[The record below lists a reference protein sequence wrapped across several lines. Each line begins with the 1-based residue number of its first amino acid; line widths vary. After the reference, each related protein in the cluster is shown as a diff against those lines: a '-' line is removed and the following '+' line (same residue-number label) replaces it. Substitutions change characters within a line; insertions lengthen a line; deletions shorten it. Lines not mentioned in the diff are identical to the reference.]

1 MADGAHVQ
9 RAQRA
14 ALCRRLARGVWEL
27 RLDQPTVADRTYLR
41 IHQDDLRYAV
51 PPLEAPQPPTGPR
64 RVLKKRDL
72 VTDRSWHGS
81 PDIRPRKAPAAI
93 AAPSTLPWRR
103 TPFRGT
109 KEQLRRFQAAMR
121 SSTGDPRIVANG
133 IWDVY
138 FSEVLRDHGAPTL
151 AVPPKGPPNPMPALN
166 VARINAAFWDQHMQ
180 PPHSTRE
187 PWGTGT
193 PTEADLYELTPEIPE
208 GDAGRTSFGLRRGP
222 LKVDIVVHH
231 RGTPRNGADVRV
243 TLLQWLDP
251 KPSNRARINKTS
263 TWFTDPVPWTAAV
276 NEVLNSAAGT
286 TAQPL
291 GPGWSFVGTT
301 DATRRQSPTGTL
313 DNTRASVVT
322 FDLDTSTLEHNRV
335 ILLVAVVRA
344 GGNIA
349 LAPLTLQ
356 EMALTRHEV
365 AVRSMHVTQF

>member
-1 MADGAHVQ
+1 MPLVIDV
-9 RAQRA
+9 
-14 ALCRRLARGVWEL
+14 V
-27 RLDQPTVADRTYLR
+27 DR
-41 IHQDDLRYAV
+41 Q
-51 PPLEAPQPPTGPR
+51 
-64 RVLKKRDL
+64 
-72 VTDRSWHGS
+72 
-81 PDIRPRKAPAAI
+81 
-93 AAPSTLPWRR
+93 
-103 TPFRGT
+103 FRGEGARLGALT
-109 KEQLRRFQAAMR
+109 YEELLAEGDERSEPWYPADEWQAIGLNYT
-121 SSTGDPRIVANG
+121 SGTTGQ
-133 IWDVY
+133 
-138 FSEVLRDHGAPTL
+138 
-151 AVPPKGPPNPMPALN
+151 PKG
-166 VARINAAFWDQHMQ
+166 V
-180 PPHSTRE
+180 
-187 PWGTGT
+187 
-193 PTEADLYELTPEIPE
+193 
-208 GDAGRTSFGLRRGP
+208 
-222 LKVDIVVHH
+222 VVHH

-313 DNTRASVVT
+313 DNTRAGVVT
-322 FDLDTSTLEHNRV
+322 FDLDTSALEHNRV

-349 LAPLTLQ
+349 LGPLTLQ